1 MQFRPLNFLLIIGSI
16 SISCAQNATEKP
28 TNVKF
33 KKTTISKE
41 FLSEGVGVADVN
53 KDGKIDIMAGAFWF
67 EAPNWTKHQF
77 AKPVY
82 YGAGMK
88 EKEKIAVDEGY
99 CNSFLNFTL
108 DVNFDGW
115 DDFIRI
121 GLPGEESEWYEN
133 NKNKPGLWKSHKV
146 HPSIG
151 NESPLFVDVD
161 GNGRNDLI
169 FADSKGK
176 KIVWLSAP
184 TSKKDTLWKTY
195 IISIDSL
202 QSTHRYTHG
211 LGFSDINLDGKKDVI
226 VREGWWES
234 PKDPKTP
241 NWKFHKTD
249 IGEEAS
255 QMYSMDLD
263 GDGDQDIISSSA
275 HKYGIWWHEARLRS
289 PTSSLSGAEGSSLS
303 GAEGKEFDFTHHEFS
318 KIFSQTHNLTLVD
331 VNDDGNQDLVSGKRF
346 FAHNGK
352 DPGAFEPKVLYWF
365 EYEPG
370 KQPKWHPHL
379 IDSDSGAGLQNVVV
393 DMNKDKLK
401 DIVVSNKNGVYY
413 FERIK

>member
-1 MQFRPLNFLLIIGSI
+1 MQFRPLGFLLIIGTI
-16 SISCAQNATEKP
+16 TISCAQNSEKP
-28 TNVKF
+28 TNLKF

-41 FLSEGVGVADVN
+41 FISEGVAVADVN
-53 KDGKIDIMAGAFWF
+53 KDGKIDILAGSVWY
-67 EAPNWTKHQF
+67 EAPNWVAHRF

-82 YGAGMK
+82 YGASMK

-99 CNSFLNFTL
+99 CNSFLNFTI
-108 DVNFDGW
+108 DVNRDGW

-121 GLPGEESEWYEN
+121 GLPGEEAEWYEN
-133 NKNKPGLWKSHKV
+133 NKNKPGFWKVHKV
-146 HPSIG
+146 YNSVG

-176 KIVWLSAP
+176 KVVWLSAP
-184 TSKKDTLWKTY
+184 TSKKDTLWKVYT
-195 IISIDSL
+195 ISTDSL

-211 LGFSDINLDGKKDVI
+211 LGFGDINLDGKKDVI

-234 PKDPKTP
+234 PNDPKTP

-263 GDGDQDIISSSA
+263 GDGDRDIISASA
-275 HKYGIWWHEARLRS
+275 HKYGMWWHEN
-289 PTSSLSGAEGSSLS
+289 TNVN
-303 GAEGKEFDFTHHEFS
+303 FTHHEIS
-318 KIFSQTHNLTLVD
+318 KIFSQTHNLSLVD
-331 VNDDGNQDLVSGKRF
+331 VNDDGNLDLVSGKRF

-352 DPGAFEPKVLYWF
+352 DPGAFEPKVLYWY

-379 IDSDSGAGLQNVVV
+379 IDSDSGAGLQNVVI
-393 DMNKDKLK
+393 DMNKDKMK

-413 FERIK
+413 FEQIKN

>member
-1 MQFRPLNFLLIIGSI
+1 M
-16 SISCAQNATEKP
+16 SCAQDNAEKP
-28 TNVKF
+28 THVKF

-41 FLSEGVGVADVN
+41 FLSEGVAVADVN
-53 KDGKIDIMAGAFWF
+53 KDGKMDIMAGSYWF
-67 EAPNWTKHQF
+67 EAPNWTQHQF
-77 AKPVY
+77 AKPLY

-88 EKEKIAVDEGY
+88 PKEKIAVNEGY
-99 CNSFLNFTL
+99 CNSFLNFTM

-115 DDFIRI
+115 TDFIRI
-121 GLPGEESEWYEN
+121 GLPGDEAEWYEN
-133 NKNKPGLWKSHKV
+133 NHNKAGLWKVHKV
-146 HPSIG
+146 HPSVG
-151 NESPLFVDVD
+151 NESPAFEDVD
-161 GNGRNDLI
+161 GNGRKDLI

-184 TSKKDTLWKTY
+184 TTKKDTTWKTY
-195 IISIDSL
+195 IISNDSL
-202 QSTHRYTHG
+202 QSTHKYTHG
-211 LGFSDINLDGKKDVI
+211 LGFGDMNMDGKKDVI

-249 IGEEAS
+249 IGQEAS
-255 QMYSMDLD
+255 QMYAMDLD
-263 GDGDQDIISSSA
+263 ADGDIDVISTSA
-275 HKYGIWWHEARLRS
+275 HKFGMCWHE
-289 PTSSLSGAEGSSLS
+289 SSLSTGEGR
-303 GAEGKEFDFTHHEFS
+303 GEVQFTHHEFS
-318 KIFSQTHNLTLVD
+318 KIFSQTHNLSLED
-331 VNDDGNQDLVSGKRF
+331 INGDGKPDLVSGKRYM
-346 FAHNGK
+346 AHNGS
-352 DPGAFEPKVLYWF
+352 DPGEFEPRVLYWF

-379 IDSDSGAGLQNVVV
+379 IDSDSGAGLQNVVI